1 MLPTLE
7 AGDIVFVKHEDQLR
21 TGDIIVLKHPTV
33 GLVIKRIKTIFEECL
48 YLIGDNKRL
57 DSSTCHA
64 PLSMSLAEG
73 RVFAVYRFPFS
84 IRLLPAI
91 AD

>member
-1 MLPTLE
+1 MLPTIE
-7 AGDIVFVKHEDQLR
+7 EGDVVFVKHEDQLR
-21 TGDIIVLKHPTV
+21 TGDIVVLKHPAV
-33 GLVIKRIKTIFEECL
+33 GMVVKRVQTILEEYL

-57 DSSTCHA
+57 DSSTCHV
-64 PLSMSLAEG
+64 PLPMSLTEG